1 MAPMLYA
8 KACKVMLTCECMVY
22 AKACKGIG
30 ARGNGRLYNGMRI
43 SDGCSEGSH
52 SAFTMMTPTAYTLAV
67 DAGCSSPEKK
77 SH

>member
-1 MAPMLYA
+1 MAPNAL
-8 KACKVMLTCECMVY
+8 CKGVQVMLTCECMVY

-30 ARGNGRLYNGMRI
+30 ARGNSRLYNGIRI

-52 SAFTMMTPTAYTLAV
+52 SAFTMTPTAYTLAV